1 MKRIED
7 KVVYQ
12 IYPMSFQ
19 DSNNDG
25 IGDLQGII
33 SRLDDLKDLGV
44 DTLWI
49 SPIYPSPG
57 NDNGYDVSDYRAID
71 PKYGTME
78 DFDELI
84 REAGNRGIGIMM
96 DMVFNHTSTEHEWF
110 QKALAGDPV
119 YKDYYIWK
127 DARPDGSLPTNWV
140 SKFGGPAWEYAE
152 KFDQYYLHLF
162 DVSQAD
168 LNWENPRVRQ
178 EAADIVRFWMD
189 RGVKGFRFDV
199 VNLISKAAYEN
210 DEIWDG
216 RRFYTDGPR
225 IHEFLQELNENSF
238 GQDAQIITVGEMSS
252 TDLDHARRYA
262 AKNGHELDMVFSFH
276 HLKVD
281 YENREK
287 WSLKKPDLKEFR
299 NLLFDWQTGMQET
312 DSWNALF
319 LNCHDQPRSLS
330 RFGNDREYRRQSAKA
345 LANLMH
351 MLRGTPY
358 IFQGE
363 EIGMKNPDFTD
374 ISQYRDVESLN
385 AWEILKEKGVP
396 EEERLQI
403 LHAKSRDDAR
413 TPVQWNASEHFGFT
427 RGTPW
432 IAGTPDEAQ
441 WTLEA
446 EKANPDSVWNHYR
459 KLIALRKEHQ
469 VIQDGEFIPLPE
481 EKEGVIAYLR
491 RGKGEEAL
499 VITSLLDK
507 EAEFTLP
514 DAEDWKMVLS
524 SYDDG
529 QEASEHMH
537 LRPYE
542 SGVYLRPVRSE
553 KNEDTE

>member
-178 EAADIVRFWMD
+178 EAADIIRFWMD

-238 GQDAQIITVGEMSS
+238 GQDVQIITVGEMSS
-252 TDLDHARRYA
+252 TDLDHARKYA

-299 NLLFDWQTGMQET
+299 KLLFDW
-312 DSWNALF
+312 
-319 LNCHDQPRSLS
+319 
-330 RFGNDREYRRQSAKA
+330 
-345 LANLMH
+345 
-351 MLRGTPY
+351 
-358 IFQGE
+358 
-363 EIGMKNPDFTD
+363 
-374 ISQYRDVESLN
+374 
-385 AWEILKEKGVP
+385 
-396 EEERLQI
+396 
-403 LHAKSRDDAR
+403 
-413 TPVQWNASEHFGFT
+413 
-427 RGTPW
+427 
-432 IAGTPDEAQ
+432 
-441 WTLEA
+441 
-446 EKANPDSVWNHYR
+446 
-459 KLIALRKEHQ
+459 
-469 VIQDGEFIPLPE
+469 
-481 EKEGVIAYLR
+481 
-491 RGKGEEAL
+491 
-499 VITSLLDK
+499 
-507 EAEFTLP
+507 
-514 DAEDWKMVLS
+514 
-524 SYDDG
+524 
-529 QEASEHMH
+529 
-537 LRPYE
+537 
-542 SGVYLRPVRSE
+542 
-553 KNEDTE
+553 